1 MAVNASSVALG
12 DDSAVLTLAIIVLL
26 FVGAFFASWLVVG
39 LTLCRDQYLVRH
51 MHSSVSSYFS
61 YTKYHRYCFFVV
73 LIVLLCIISTLSAVL
88 VWDYRNSTEEN
99 AEVDNISLGVEVGL
113 SAFSLLLLFPVN
125 AAKNGQ
131 RDCCTCECL
140 RTPKGCPSSSGLHMV
155 GGLAVL
161 ILLPVL
167 ELYVYSNAIINLGKD
182 TWTNVFVVGLSAGQI
197 VLALVFFVMMAFD
210 MGIFPTT
217 CCPNCRKGYR
227 RGAGELAVRACS
239 TNESSPAQDAK
250 QPLTTPQRV
259 KGVPLKP
266 EKYADVDDLKYLGPD
281 ESGVGGP
288 FIFAEIEEN
297 EPGMACFYVWKV
309 WVEYTVILLNI
320 AVTAL
325 LNLKKIA
332 LFDDD
337 E

>member
-88 VWDYRNSTEEN
+88 VWDYRNSTGEN
-99 AEVDNISLGVEVGL
+99 AGVDNISLGIEVGL
-113 SAFSLLLLFPVN
+113 SGFSLLLLFPVKP
-125 AAKNGQ
+125 AENGQ
-131 RDCCTCECL
+131 CGCCASECL
-140 RTPKGCPSSSGLHMV
+140 TTPKKSPCSNWLHTF

-161 ILLPVL
+161 IGLPVL

-182 TWTNVFVVGLSAGQI
+182 TWTNVFVVGLSVGQI

-210 MGIFPTT
+210 MGIFT
-217 CCPNCRKGYR
+217 CLKCPKCPKGFR
-227 RGAGELAVRACS
+227 RGGGDGAGLARS
-239 TNESSPAQDAK
+239 INPGKTYENDK
-250 QPLTTPQRV
+250 QPLTAGR
-259 KGVPLKP
+259 GAPLDP
-266 EKYADVDDLKYLGPD
+266 EKYADVDDVKYLGP
-281 ESGVGGP
+281 ERSGVDGP

-297 EPGMACFYVWKV
+297 PPGTACFYVWKV